1 MEKEIFFIAAI
12 LSVLVFVIDISLL
25 KYFKIAEVDFLNR
38 SLFVP
43 ILSTSMILMLIFCS
57 PNAVCMDFCVGTM
70 AVVFLGSIFYQACKN
85 KSIITGIAVAF
96 FQNSIVLVS
105 VIPVLLFLLY
115 ILGY

>member
-1 MEKEIFFIAAI
+1 MEKEIFFTAAI
-12 LSVLVFVIDISLL
+12 IAVLVCVTDMILIIFFR
-25 KYFKIAEVDFLNR
+25 KRKVDFLNR

-70 AVVFLGSIFYQACKN
+70 AVIFLGSIFYQACKN